1 MTEPTN
7 KAADPADTFISDIE
21 NDLSISS
28 MIDSLERAET
38 ALRLSIR
45 LAERAGA
52 CAPSANLRGDQLL
65 AFWHDAISLIAIN
78 AGLVS
83 THLRDAYAL
92 MRDQR
97 SDYRP

>member
-21 NDLSISS
+21 NNLSISS

-65 AFWHDAISLIAIN
+65 ATLA
-78 AGLVS
+78 
-83 THLRDAYAL
+83 R
-92 MRDQR
+92 RDQ
-97 SDYRP
+97 SYRDKCWPGFHPSERRLCFDA